1 MYNGK
6 IIECSKTLEL
16 EYTDILAAISLNLS
30 TNMASVN
37 ERLNTGNVQNQ
48 KVC

>member
-6 IIECSKTLEL
+6 IIEYNKTLDL
-16 EYTDILAAISLNLS
+16 KYTDILVAISLNLS